1 MALRL
6 PRKPRCLSF
15 LLLLLVFLGSF
26 QVPLAS
32 NIDAAESTQVD
43 IIDDEGTTQP
53 ATIPSAPENSRR
65 RMTLNNVLI
74 NAGKRGLGGGVPGAI
89 AGVVQVFTLMWVR
102 TIINY
107 QYRYGTT
114 FARKW
119 NALEER
125 KIPLAGTLQCTS
137 HTKGLLSLYRRFS
150 GSIQRRWHWSILPGF
165 GLCSHTSTSFEV
177 C

>member
-15 LLLLLVFLGSF
+15 LILLLVFIGSF

-43 IIDDEGTTQP
+43 VIDDEGTTQP
-53 ATIPSAPENSRR
+53 ATIPSAPEKIRR
-65 RMTLNNVLI
+65 RMTLNDVLI

-107 QYRYGTT
+107 QCRYGTT
-114 FARKW
+114 FTRKW
-119 NALEER
+119 NVLEER
-125 KIPLAGTLQCTS
+125 KISLVGALQCTS
-137 HTKGLLSLYRRFS
+137 HSKGLFCHYRRIS
-150 GSIQRRWHWSILPGF
+150 GSIQRRWHCSILPGF
-165 GLCSHTSTSFEV
+165 GLCSHTSSSVEV

>member
-6 PRKPRCLSF
+6 PRKPTCLSF

-32 NIDAAESTQVD
+32 NIRVGAAESSTQVD

-53 ATIPSAPENSRR
+53 PPIPSAPETIRR
-65 RMTLNNVLI
+65 RMTLNDVLI

-89 AGVVQVFTLMWVR
+89 AGVIQVFTLMWVR

-107 QYRYGTT
+107 QCRYGTT

-119 NALEER
+119 NALEEI
-125 KIPLAGTLQCTS
+125 KIPFAVTLQCTS
-137 HTKGLLSLYRRFS
+137 HTKGLLLSR
-150 GSIQRRWHWSILPGF
+150 
-165 GLCSHTSTSFEV
+165 
-177 C
+177 